1 MRQFDKLDQ
10 YYVCL
15 VLCKKHIN
23 NAEMDII
30 WFKDLGLLART
41 GNFSQAAVL
50 GNISQPAFSR
60 RIKALEQWVGTPLVD
75 RSSQPVSLTDAGH
88 QMLEAGQQ
96 ALSRLET
103 EREHVRDALSRP
115 DRYAVTFS
123 TQHSIGW
130 RFYPAWLEAFE
141 NAFGPII
148 SRLRADDLP
157 NCIEDL
163 KKQEV
168 DFVLAYQSDYSPS
181 MVKFPMLES
190 LVIGHDQLIP
200 VCKCDAYGKA
210 IYDVG
215 DTSQTAVPYLR
226 FGPTAPIGRHVEPLL
241 RARGIKD
248 RLSVVYENS
257 MVGALRIR
265 VRDGQGIAWLP
276 ESLVQPD
283 IDAGL
288 LARAGQNNWSIGLE
302 IRLHRTKDHTNTLT
316 RKIWTFLALR
326 ENIPLT

>member
-1 MRQFDKLDQ
+1 M
-10 YYVCL
+10 
-15 VLCKKHIN
+15 
-23 NAEMDII
+23 
-30 WFKDLGLLART
+30 WFKDLGLLAKT

-50 GNISQPAFSR
+50 GNVSQPAFSR

-75 RSSQPVSLTDAGH
+75 RTSQPVSLTDAGN
-88 QMLEAGQQ
+88 QMLEAGEQ

-115 DRYAVTFS
+115 DRYLVTFA

-130 RFYPAWLEAFE
+130 RFYPSWLEAFE

-157 NCIEDL
+157 NCIDDL
-163 KKQEV
+163 KKREV
-168 DFVLAYQSDYSPS
+168 DFVLAYQSDFSSS
-181 MVKFPMLES
+181 MPPFPMLES
-190 LVIGHDQLIP
+190 LVIGHDHLIP
-200 VCKCDAYGKA
+200 VCKSDSDGLP
-210 IYDVG
+210 IYKVG
-215 DTSQTAVPYLR
+215 DTSETMVPYLR
-226 FGPTAPIGRHVEPLL
+226 FRPTAPIGHHVEPLL
-241 RARGIKD
+241 RARGIEN

-276 ESLVQPD
+276 RSLVQPD

-288 LARAGQNNWSIGLE
+288 LAEAGQQNWWIGLE
-302 IRLHRTKDHTNTLT
+302 IRLHRTKDHTNPLT
-316 RKIWTFLALR
+316 REIWTFLALR
-326 ENIPLT
+326 EDIPLV

>member
-1 MRQFDKLDQ
+1 
-10 YYVCL
+10 
-15 VLCKKHIN
+15 
-23 NAEMDII
+23 MDIV
-30 WFKDLGLLART
+30 WFKDLGLLAKT
-41 GNFSQAAVL
+41 GNFSQAAIL
-50 GNISQPAFSR
+50 GNVSQPAFSR

-88 QMLEAGQQ
+88 QMLEAGEQ

-115 DRYAVTFS
+115 DRYLVTFA

-163 KKQEV
+163 KKRDV

-181 MVKFPMLES
+181 MAKFPMLES

-200 VCKCDAYGKA
+200 VCKCDSDGRP
-210 IYDVG
+210 IYDIG
-215 DTSQTAVPYLR
+215 DTTQTAVPYLR

-241 RARGIKD
+241 RARGIQN

-276 ESLVQPD
+276 KSLVQPD
-283 IDAGL
+283 VDTGL
-288 LARAGQNNWSIGLE
+288 LAKAGQDNWSIGLE
-302 IRLHRTKDHTNTLT
+302 IRLHRTKDHTNPLT
-316 RKIWTFLALR
+316 RKIWEFLALR
-326 ENIPLT
+326 ENIPLTG

>member
-1 MRQFDKLDQ
+1 
-10 YYVCL
+10 
-15 VLCKKHIN
+15 
-23 NAEMDII
+23 MDIV
-30 WFKDLGLLART
+30 WFKDLGLLAKT

-50 GNISQPAFSR
+50 GNVSQPAFSR

-75 RSSQPVSLTDAGH
+75 RSSQPVSLTDAGR

-103 EREHVRDALSRP
+103 EREHVRNALSRP
-115 DRYAVTFS
+115 DRYLVTFS

-148 SRLRADDLP
+148 SRLRADNLP
-157 NCIEDL
+157 NCVDDL
-163 KKQEV
+163 KKHEV
-168 DFVLAYQSDYSPS
+168 DFVIAYQSDFSPS
-181 MVKFPMLES
+181 IAKFPLLES
-190 LVIGHDQLIP
+190 LVIGHDKLIP
-200 VCKCDAYGKA
+200 VCKCDGQGRPV
-210 IYDVG
+210 YDIG
-215 DTSQTAVPYLR
+215 DTSVPAMPYLR

-241 RARGIKD
+241 RARGIED

-283 IDAGL
+283 IDSGA
-288 LARAGQNNWSIGLE
+288 LAVAGQENWAIALE
-302 IRLHRTKDHTNTLT
+302 IRLHRTKDHTNPLT
-316 RKIWTFLALR
+316 RRIWTFLALR
-326 ENIPLT
+326 ESIPLAN